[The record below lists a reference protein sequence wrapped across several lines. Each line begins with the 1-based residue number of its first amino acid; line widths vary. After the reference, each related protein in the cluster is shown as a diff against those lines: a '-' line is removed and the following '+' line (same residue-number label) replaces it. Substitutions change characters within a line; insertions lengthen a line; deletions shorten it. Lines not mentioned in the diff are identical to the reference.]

1 MIVSF
6 VCISTR
12 DLFSGT
18 QLIISLKLNDNIAAI
33 KHVVLIMT
41 MLVQLYLYC
50 YAGDQLESV
59 TAKLSYNV
67 YTTTWYEF
75 DVKLMRNL
83 PMVMMRGKMPHQI
96 TAGKFLPMNI
106 YSFKEVL
113 KATCSYISVLRV
125 MIDV

>member
-1 MIVSF
+1 M
-6 VCISTR
+6 
-12 DLFSGT
+12 
-18 QLIISLKLNDNIAAI
+18 QLIISLKLNDNIAAM
-33 KHVVLIMT
+33 KHVVLILT

-59 TAKLSYNV
+59 TAKLSYSV
-67 YTTTWYEF
+67 YRTIWYEF

-83 PMVMMRGKMPHQI
+83 PMVMMRGRIPHQI

-106 YSFKEVL
+106 FSFKEII
-113 KATCSYISVLRV
+113 KATGSYISVLRV